1 MEQDIYLMEKS
12 SDMIEHYLI
21 MELKM
26 VTLLNVQE
34 YLVLVILIEKSK
46 ILIYVQMVV
55 KDIFRMNIK
64 IAMNV

>member
-46 ILIYVQMVV
+46 ILI
-55 KDIFRMNIK
+55 
-64 IAMNV
+64 